1 MSFSKTAT
9 VNTLFQNKTI
19 PLTKHSSV
27 FNGGIIGS
35 GKRKLLRSDDLPTDV
50 IAANTSELIDAI
62 KSCCSSNEEAESKFL
77 GVSLDS
83 VTIVSLLL
91 VHFVSPDV
99 MYNGL
104 PWPEKYSRDQNVKL
118 TIERDLYIRRLFT
131 NVPVLWDLLNF
142 LAVHRPALCYCS
154 VLIRALTAT
163 IIQQWKNIGEQSKS
177 NSTENYK
184 SLLDTTIKVID
195 VMCLGQLLIHPLL
208 PNIGDVLQHLNC
220 NEIGDILKRI
230 WTDMRYQIPSPAL
243 FTCDANGV
251 HWRDPTTTK
260 PSWLFTESLKIIM
273 QRNMESL
280 GHMYSQMFINIPK
293 SADK

>member
-1 MSFSKTAT
+1 MFRETAI
-9 VNTLFQNKTI
+9 VNVFLQNKTI

-27 FNGGIIGS
+27 FNGGIIGT
-35 GKRKLLRSDDLPTDV
+35 GKRTLLQSDALPADV

-62 KSCCSSNEEAESKFL
+62 KSCCSSNEETESKFSV
-77 GVSLDS
+77 VSLDS

-104 PWPEKYSRDQNVKL
+104 PWPDEYSRDQNVKL
-118 TIERDLYIRRLFT
+118 TIERDLFIRRLFDK
-131 NVPVLWDLLNF
+131 VPVLWDLLNF

-163 IIQQWKNIGEQSKS
+163 IIQQWKNIGEQSKD
-177 NSTENYK
+177 NATENYK

-195 VMCLGQLLIHPLL
+195 VMCLGQLLILPLST
-208 PNIGDVLQHLNC
+208 NIGSVLSYLKC
-220 NEIGDILKRI
+220 YEIEKILKKI
-230 WTDMRYQIPSPAL
+230 WSDMTVKIPSPAL

-273 QRNMESL
+273 QRNIKSL
-280 GHMYSQMFINIPK
+280 GHMYSQMFINIPT